1 MRCVYGRSP
10 WIDQFPR
17 SRVPSYPKYR
27 GDSTIDV
34 VIIGG
39 GLTGCA
45 TAYAFAA
52 AGVKVALFEAD
63 RIGRGSSG
71 GSSGWIAEEPAI
83 SYAETEAACGRRSAR
98 HGWQAWRRAA
108 LDFTAL
114 LRRLDIKCGITPTPA
129 LTVARRPAEAALLA
143 RELKRRKEAALD
155 TASVPPRT
163 VPAIAGFPA
172 LAGFRSRDNATI
184 DPYRATLGLVAAAA
198 RRGALIFERSPVTKT
213 SFTRNDASVTVG
225 TSTIR
230 TRRVIVAT
238 GRPGALFKPLR
249 RHVPEQT
256 MFLVLTQSIPAT
268 IRKALGSR
276 DHLLRDLSEP
286 PHRIAWVGDDR
297 LLVTGADSA
306 PVPARLRE
314 QTLVQRTGQLMYE
327 LSVLYPE
334 ISGLQPSY
342 GWDLEYGTTGHG
354 LPLIG
359 PHRNYPFHLFAFGD
373 SSRSVTGSYLASRI
387 LLRHHLEELVAAD
400 TAFAFGR

>member
-10 WIDQFPR
+10 WIDQFPK

-34 VIIGG
+34 VIVGG

-71 GSSGWIAEEPAI
+71 ASTGWITEEPAPN
-83 SYAETEAACGRRSAR
+83 YGETEAACGRRSAR

-114 LRRLDIKCGITPTPA
+114 LRRLDIKCAVTPRPA
-129 LTVARRPAEAALLA
+129 LTVARTPAEAVLLA
-143 RELKRRKEAALD
+143 RELKRRREASFD
-155 TASVPPRT
+155 TASVPART
-163 VPAIAGFPA
+163 VPAIAGFPGV
-172 LAGFRSRDNATI
+172 AGFRTRDNATI
-184 DPYRATLGLVAAAA
+184 DPYRATLGLAAAA
-198 RRGALIFERSPVTKT
+198 AKRGALIFERSPVTKT
-213 SFTRNDASVTVG
+213 AFTRDAASVMAGRSTV
-225 TSTIR
+225 R
-230 TRRVIVAT
+230 TRRVVVAT

-249 RHVPEQT
+249 RHVPERT
-256 MFLVLTQSIPAT
+256 TFLVLTQSIPAT
-268 IRKALGSR
+268 IRKSLGSR
-276 DHLLRDLSEP
+276 DHLLRDLSNP
-286 PHRIAWVGDDR
+286 PHRIAWVDDDR
-297 LLVTGADSA
+297 LLVSGADGA
-306 PVPARLRE
+306 AVPPRLRE

-327 LSVLYPE
+327 LSVMYPE

-342 GWDLEYGTTGHG
+342 GWDAEYGTTGRG
-354 LPLIG
+354 IPLIG

-373 SSRSVTGSYLASRI
+373 SSHSVTGAYLASRI
-387 LLRHHLEELVAAD
+387 LLRQHLDEVVAAD
-400 TAFAFGR
+400 AAFAFGR